1 MGKESDLGARMNP
14 HATLT
19 LRIEQIPCFLCGE
32 STDLRRDKNGKIY
45 FICDSCGVQ
54 AFIRRRSGMERL
66 NELGDQLKKNEIAQ
80 RVIGNRFLEIQ
91 SRVREIE
98 QLREEISRIDEKLG
112 IIFVDENLVR
122 VKKSLENRL
131 TNCISELEKVTANRG
146 K

>member
-1 MGKESDLGARMNP
+1 MNP
-14 HATLT
+14 NATLT

-32 STDLRRDKNGKIY
+32 NTDLRRDKNGKIY

-80 RVIGNRFLEIQ
+80 RVIGGRFLEIQ

-112 IIFVDENLVR
+112 LIFIDENLAR

-131 TNCISELEKVTANRG
+131 KHCVAELEKISVNRE